1 MDFSPSVI
9 RPPVREVV
17 RQAVRNPLIL
27 AASGGPSLT
36 AQVQALFASRNG
48 GMWDFG
54 DLSTLF
60 QDTAGATPVTAAGQS
75 IARVNDKSGNS
86 ANCTQATGIS
96 QPLYQVVSTYG
107 CAQFDGANDILQAT
121 GINLS
126 SANKALIGLAFKP
139 NTSGLSLAYEYSANA
154 SLNDGSFYVALN
166 EGGSGLHN
174 LKAHATGGGLGDT
187 VQPSSALA
195 LAATT
200 LVEYIDLTQAAA
212 LSKITARINGAAASL
227 SSVADGGDSPGNFGN
242 YDLFMGARSGG
253 SVASNMNLYRAFVR
267 EGSATAGEQLI
278 LENWLRESCGV

>member
-1 MDFSPSVI
+1 MKSTDANPAFINITVGCNGGGTGIFAIDNVS
-9 RPPVREVV
+9 VREIPGNHAT
-17 RQAVRNPLIL
+17 Q
-27 AASGGPSLT
+27 S
-36 AQVQALFASRNG
+36 
-48 GMWDFG
+48 
-54 DLSTLF
+54 
-60 QDTAGATPVTAAGQS
+60 TAGS
-75 IARVNDKSGNS
+75 R
-86 ANCTQATGIS
+86 
-96 QPLYQVVSTYG
+96 PLYQVVSSYG

-139 NTSGLSLAYEYSANA
+139 NTSGLSVAYEYSANA
-154 SLNDGSFYVALN
+154 THHDGSFYVALN

-174 LKAHATGGGLGDT
+174 LKAHATGGGLGDR

-227 SSVADGGDSPGNFGN
+227 SVIDDNNDSPSNFGN
-242 YDLFMGARSGG
+242 YDLFMGARSDG
-253 SVASNMNLYRAFVR
+253 SFASNMNLYRAFVR
-267 EGSATAGEQLI
+267 EGSATAEEQLI